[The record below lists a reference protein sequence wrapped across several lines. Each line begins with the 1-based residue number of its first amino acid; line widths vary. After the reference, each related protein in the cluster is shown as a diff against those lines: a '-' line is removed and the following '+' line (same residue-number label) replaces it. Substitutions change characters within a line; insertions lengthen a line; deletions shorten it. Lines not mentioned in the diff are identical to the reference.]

1 MYFIPKTVLYFVV
14 KHYQDNTFFTESAFY
29 LEEAAQD
36 RVKYIEET
44 ETDPSFLYADYTEQ
58 PIY

>member
-1 MYFIPKTVLYFVV
+1 MYFVV
-14 KHYQDNTFFTESAFY
+14 KHYQNNICFIESAFY
-29 LEEAAQD
+29 FEKAAQD

>member
-1 MYFIPKTVLYFVV
+1 MYFVV
-14 KHYQDNTFFTESAFY
+14 KHYQNNICFTESAFY
-29 LEEAAQD
+29 FEKAAQD

-44 ETDPSFLYADYTEQ
+44 ETDPGFLYADYTEQ

>member
-1 MYFIPKTVLYFVV
+1 MYFIPKNIMYFVV
-14 KHYQDNTFFTESAFY
+14 KHYQNNICLTESAFY
-29 LEEAAQD
+29 FEKAAQD

-44 ETDPSFLYADYTEQ
+44 ETDPSFLYADYNEQ